1 MLLRYSRRVFHRPL
15 SSTAAA
21 TGELVKRAGG
31 RLAGFSF
38 LIELTGLQGRQALP
52 GDVPCQALFGYS

>member
-1 MLLRYSRRVFHRPL
+1 VLIVDDLLATGG
-15 SSTAAA
+15 TAAA

-38 LIELTGLQGRQALP
+38 LIELTGLQGRRALP